1 MKPCG
6 GWGGRARSRVC
17 VWVCVQDVTSS
28 AVALRRAEGKEGKVQ
43 GSGMLR
49 IAARGRRRMM
59 AFGFDGF
66 DGFDGWSLD
75 HCDHAT
81 DLGVVHAHGRTMVSR
96 HMRVWFVTDERAC
109 ERTFW

>member
-81 DLGVVHAHGRTMVSR
+81 DLGSGSRARTHGGEQAHACVVCDG
-96 HMRVWFVTDERAC
+96 
-109 ERTFW
+109 